1 MAKLTTDT
9 LDAALRVQNIQI
21 EKSILSKV
29 IKTIKLFEELST
41 VTIYDVVAMTTTSK
55 SDLLD
60 KLRHSIIQTK
70 SFGVPREYIQ
80 TMVDTL
86 LELNNK

>member
-70 SFGVPREYIQ
+70 SFGVPGEYIQ